1 MVRHTHH
8 TVTANAG
15 FKGLTIAALESRM
28 RLPMQK
34 LIEKYGGKAL
44 VAPSMKEVPIADN
57 PKAFQF
63 FEKLEAG
70 HYDLLILLTGV
81 ATRTLIQILETRF
94 PKERILKALSEKTKI
109 VVRGPKPKSV
119 CAMNQIPVSVV
130 VPEPNTW
137 REILTILREKN
148 LLSGKKI
155 AVLEYGISNN
165 PFLEEL
171 EAEKAKVTP
180 VGVYQ
185 WALPD
190 DLGPLNRAIDAI
202 LAEKVDLILFTTSV
216 QSDHLLQVV
225 KTRGDELKFR
235 RALAKVGVASIGPAT
250 SERLR
255 EHQIFSDIEACP
267 NKLETLVE
275 QTAAAAKEIVQKKR
289 ERAEKSR
296 GWLEFPKLARER
308 SGGGIAGGGP
318 PPERTRSRASGST
331 AGGGSEDRT
340 SRSLLMKACRRE
352 KNSQVPIWLMRQAG
366 RYMAEYHL
374 SRRGLDFLS
383 FCKNSDYTAE
393 ATLTAVERLGV
404 DAAIIF
410 ADILLIVEPLGLSLE
425 YRTKEGPVIGNPL
438 RDGEAIRKLKLVDV
452 NDSLSY
458 VMEAVKKVRSSMDK
472 KIPLI
477 GFCGAPYTVASYMIE
492 GVGGGTSTV
501 VKKFAQENPK
511 DFYALMEKITTASID
526 YVNAQIEAGADL
538 IQIFD
543 SWVGN
548 LTPKEYRD
556 TVFSHS
562 QRLIRG
568 IKQGIPVIHF
578 GTSTEAL
585 LTLMKEA
592 GGDVI
597 GIDWQTDIKKA
608 WDELGEVSVQGN
620 LNPKTLFEKPEIIF
634 KEAEKILKV
643 VGSRPG
649 FIFNLGHGILPETPV
664 DHVIALVDFVHDW
677 KIT

>member
-1 MVRHTHH
+1 MTSS
-8 TVTANAG
+8 TG
-15 FKGLTIAALESRM
+15 FKGLTIAAFESRM
-28 RLPMQK
+28 QLPMQR
-34 LIEKYGGKAL
+34 LIEKQGGIAL

-57 PKAFQF
+57 PKAFEF
-63 FEKLEAG
+63 FENLEAG
-70 HYDLLILLTGV
+70 NYDLLILLTGV

-94 PKERILKALSEKTKI
+94 PKQRILKALAEKTKI

-137 REILTILREKN
+137 REIISTLKEKN
-148 LLSGKKI
+148 ILAHHRI
-155 AVLEYGISNN
+155 AVLEYGISNTEL
-165 PFLEEL
+165 LEEL
-171 EAEKAKVTP
+171 STAGAKVTP
-180 VGVYQ
+180 VPVYQ

-202 LAEKVDLILFTTSV
+202 LAEKVDLVLFTTSV

-225 KTRGDELKFR
+225 KERKDELKFR
-235 RALAKVGVASIGPAT
+235 RALTKVGIASIGPAT

-255 EHQIFSDIEACP
+255 EHQIFPDIEARP

-275 QTAAAAKEIVQKKR
+275 QTAAAAEEIVRKKR
-289 ERAEKSR
+289 ERVEKAWVQNTK
-296 GWLEFPKLARER
+296 GLNENK
-308 SGGGIAGGGP
+308 
-318 PPERTRSRASGST
+318 TY
-331 AGGGSEDRT
+331 D
-340 SRSLLMKACRRE
+340 SLILRACRRE
-352 KNSQVPIWLMRQAG
+352 KNSQIPVWLMRQAG

-374 SRRGLDFLS
+374 SRRGLDFLP

-410 ADILLIVEPLGLSLE
+410 ADILLIVEPLGLLLD
-425 YRTKEGPVIGNPL
+425 YKMGEGPVIGNPV
-438 RDGEAIRKLKLVDV
+438 RDGEAIRKLKPVDV

-477 GFCGAPYTVASYMIE
+477 GFCGAPYTVASYIIE
-492 GVGGGTSTV
+492 GKGGKNSTI
-501 VKKFAQENPK
+501 VKKFMHENPK
-511 DFYALMEKITTASID
+511 DFCALMEKITTASID
-526 YVNAQIEAGADL
+526 YLNAQIEAGADL

-548 LTPKEYRD
+548 LTPDEYREY
-556 TVFSHS
+556 VFPHS
-562 QRLIRG
+562 QKLIRG

-578 GTSTEAL
+578 GTQTAPL
-585 LTLMKEA
+585 LPLMKKA
-592 GGDVI
+592 GGDII
-597 GIDWQTDIKKA
+597 GIDWETDIQKA
-608 WDELGEVSVQGN
+608 WNELGEVAVQGN

-634 KEAEKILKV
+634 KEAEKILKA

-664 DHVIALVDFVHDW
+664 DHVMALVDFVHDW
-677 KIT
+677 KII